1 MEHRYRT
8 GNIQDDYSYVRQFQA
23 SRDWF
28 QRVLMREPSN
38 LYAAHG
44 LGMLLFEQMKLDDAK
59 RVFQTLK
66 EHYPRHVGAW
76 INLGHVYMM
85 QDRPVRCVFCLLSY
99 NTHSLFHT

>member
-1 MEHRYRT
+1 
-8 GNIQDDYSYVRQFQA
+8 
-23 SRDWF
+23 
-28 QRVLMREPSN
+28 MREPSN

-44 LGMLLFEQMKLDDAK
+44 LGMLLLEQMKLDDAK

-85 QDRPVRCVFCLLSY
+85 QDRPVRCIVSFTLKTLTHY
-99 NTHSLFHT
+99 FNTGYRGKNIPKLQRYVL